1 MSEPLFA
8 LFCRPIIDFKKTN
21 FTIIIIILRKTS
33 IFSNAHTHIYIV
45 SLFSLLVREWWSC
58 EKRKKSDD
66 SDDDETPKI
75 IKAWRGGEFFLSNYE
90 L

>member
-1 MSEPLFA
+1 MNATKEKVFCVVCWYKKKANEKKGQKKAGKRDLSEPLFA

-45 SLFSLLVREWWSC
+45 SLFSLLIREW
-58 EKRKKSDD
+58 
-66 SDDDETPKI
+66 
-75 IKAWRGGEFFLSNYE
+75 
-90 L
+90 

>member
-1 MSEPLFA
+1 MNATKEKVVFVLFVGTKKKKQTKKKDKKRREKKDLSEPLFA

-45 SLFSLLVREWWSC
+45 SLFSLLIREW
-58 EKRKKSDD
+58 
-66 SDDDETPKI
+66 
-75 IKAWRGGEFFLSNYE
+75 
-90 L
+90 

>member
-1 MSEPLFA
+1 LSEPLFA

-45 SLFSLLVREWWSC
+45 SLFSLLIREW
-58 EKRKKSDD
+58 
-66 SDDDETPKI
+66 
-75 IKAWRGGEFFLSNYE
+75 
-90 L
+90 